1 MGSTESSADELIS
14 DTLAKEFPTK
24 KKRRGNLPKAAT
36 NLLKKWVFENL
47 VRDSSLPSFIVLFLF
62 Q

>member
-1 MGSTESSADELIS
+1 LIS